1 MKRNNILSTL
11 TDTNLLFCGDNFLK
25 NQINYLPAK
34 ENYCVTAD
42 YTIKDEKSF
51 LGWTVGV
58 HNHAEEKDGT
68 VHDTDTL
75 CAAPADKNDPAKL
88 QVAPCF
94 LPTFAAGPY
103 WVLAYDET
111 EVRVAQLI
119 SLGIRIYFFSLMRE
133 LIFFLHRDMR
143 SSVADSRLLKVMMA
157 ARMVMERMV
166 AACGSS
172 RALESATKSSCRRS
186 EAWLTIKVLI

>member
-58 HNHAEEKDGT
+58 HNHA
-68 VHDTDTL
+68 
-75 CAAPADKNDPAKL
+75 
-88 QVAPCF
+88 
-94 LPTFAAGPY
+94 
-103 WVLAYDET
+103 
-111 EVRVAQLI
+111 
-119 SLGIRIYFFSLMRE
+119 
-133 LIFFLHRDMR
+133 
-143 SSVADSRLLKVMMA
+143 
-157 ARMVMERMV
+157 
-166 AACGSS
+166 
-172 RALESATKSSCRRS
+172 
-186 EAWLTIKVLI
+186 